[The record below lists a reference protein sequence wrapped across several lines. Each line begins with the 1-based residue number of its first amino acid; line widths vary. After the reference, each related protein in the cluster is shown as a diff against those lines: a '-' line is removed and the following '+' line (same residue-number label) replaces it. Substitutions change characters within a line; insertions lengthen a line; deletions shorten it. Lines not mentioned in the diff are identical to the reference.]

1 MQNHHCAEYT
11 EGRVDTQPLPCLAS
25 GTATFVCADLASSF
39 LPCTDTFPAAAVPA
53 AAGFDVLA
61 GSTLGTSALTAVAAV
76 AL

>member
-25 GTATFVCADLASSF
+25 GTSTFVCADLASSF
-39 LPCTDTFPAAAVPA
+39 LPCTDTFPA